1 MPTELKLPIS
11 TNVSSAAKQRSG
23 KESFLNREIQL
34 FGKTIRDKVKERFY
48 SDMHVLL
55 SASVDIRTALEL
67 FTTEIRNP
75 SLRLHFENI
84 CSSLTRGSSL
94 SLALKDSGKFS
105 QYEYVSIRIGEES
118 GQLNEVLFSL
128 SEYFA
133 KRIKMKRQIVSVF
146 TYPFF
151 LITVTFGVL
160 YFMLNNVVPMFAEVF
175 QRFGKEL
182 PPFTQKIISASNFVG
197 TYSIWLI
204 VTFIVI
210 ATVLFFQRNEHW
222 YRKLS
227 ANFII
232 RMPLFGVLIRKIY
245 LARFCQAMKL
255 LIKAKIPLVEALEMV
270 ENMIGFVPLE
280 QAISSVR
287 NNLLKG
293 SNLHTEMA
301 SHNIFDRRMVS
312 LIKVSEEVNKLDS
325 MFEKLANQY
334 NDEVEHRTSVMGSLI
349 EPLMILTI
357 GAIVGVILV
366 AMYQPLFN
374 ISNIL
379 E

>member
-1 MPTELKLPIS
+1 
-11 TNVSSAAKQRSG
+11 
-23 KESFLNREIQL
+23 
-34 FGKTIRDKVKERFY
+34 
-48 SDMHVLL
+48 
-55 SASVDIRTALEL
+55 
-67 FTTEIRNP
+67 
-75 SLRLHFENI
+75 
-84 CSSLTRGSSL
+84 
-94 SLALKDSGKFS
+94 
-105 QYEYVSIRIGEES
+105 
-118 GQLNEVLFSL
+118 
-128 SEYFA
+128 
-133 KRIKMKRQIVSVF
+133 VSVF

-197 TYSIWLI
+197 TYGIWFLS
-204 VTFIVI
+204 TIVI
-210 ATVLFFQRNEHW
+210 IAAILFHQRKEHW
-222 YRKLS
+222 FRKLS
-227 ANFII
+227 AHILL
-232 RMPLFGVLIRKIY
+232 RMPLFGLLIRKVY

-255 LIKAKIPLVEALEMV
+255 LVKAKIPLVEALEMV
-270 ENMIGFVPLE
+270 EKMIGFVPLE
-280 QAISSVR
+280 EALSSVR
-287 NNLLKG
+287 SNLLKG

-301 SHNIFDRRMVS
+301 SHAIFDRRMVS
-312 LIKVSEEVNKLDS
+312 LIKVSEEVNKLDA

-349 EPLMILTI
+349 EPLMILMI